1 MNRMKYSKP
10 LAGIRVVEMTTYL
23 AAPSCGRMLAY
34 LGADVIKVE
43 APGGDP
49 WRKLGS
55 IYQIPHD
62 DEVNPLFV
70 LGNSGKRFVT
80 LDLKTE
86 EGREIM
92 ERLLS
97 SADVFITNMMN
108 KTLKK
113 LHITYEELH
122 EKYPKLVYGRVIGYG
137 EKGAEAERPGFDAS
151 AYLARGGLM
160 VDYVEQGTPPNNFM
174 YGAGDL
180 LCGMALMDGLL
191 AALLEVQM
199 GGAGRKIVSS
209 LLHTAIWSANM
220 DLVLRQYGNAALVE
234 RAYLLKDG
242 KYALIQA
249 TTGKQRRD
257 LCCILGLSEAE
268 IKDPKIAYGLLQN
281 IYKEKTLEQ
290 WQEIFAGSSVFIEPL
305 SHVKDVPK
313 DPNSLLNGFLM
324 PYKSEQTRQVNIAMP
339 PIQYDGETG
348 DLSGEIRRGGST
360 HAVLQELGYTK
371 EQIALLFSIGA
382 AEETV

>member
-1 MNRMKYSKP
+1 MNRMEHSKP

-55 IYQIPHD
+55 IYQIPND

-86 EGREIM
+86 EGREVM
-92 ERLLS
+92 DRLLS

-122 EKYPKLVYGRVIGYG
+122 EKYPRLVYGRVIGYG

-160 VDYVEQGTPPNNFM
+160 VDYVERGTPPNNFM

-191 AALLEVQM
+191 AALLAAQM
-199 GGAGRKIVSS
+199 GGAGRKVVSS

-249 TTGKQRRD
+249 TTEKQRRD
-257 LCCILGLSEAE
+257 LCCILGLNEVE
-268 IKDPKIAYGLLQN
+268 IKDPKTAYGLLQN

-290 WQEIFAGSSVFIEPL
+290 WQEVFAGSSVFIEPL
-305 SHVKDVPK
+305 AHVKDVPK
-313 DPNSLLNGFLM
+313 DPSSLLNGFLM
-324 PYKSEQTRQVNIAMP
+324 PYKNEQTRQINIAMP
-339 PIQYDGETG
+339 PIQYDGEMG

-371 EQIALLFSIGA
+371 EQIALLCSIGA
-382 AEETV
+382 AEAAV

>member
-1 MNRMKYSKP
+1 MGMDKSKP

-23 AAPSCGRMLAY
+23 AAPSCGRTLAH

-49 WRKLGS
+49 WRRLGG
-55 IYQIPHD
+55 IYQIPHN
-62 DEVNPLFV
+62 DEVNPLFM
-70 LGNSGKRFVT
+70 LGNSGKRFIT

-92 ERLLS
+92 DRLLS
-97 SADVFITNMMN
+97 SADIFITNMMN

-160 VDYVEQGTPPNNFM
+160 IDYVEKGTPPNNFM

-191 AALLEVQM
+191 AALLEAQM
-199 GGAGRKIVSS
+199 GGEGRKVVAS

-220 DLVLRQYGNAALVE
+220 DLVLRQYGGAALVE
-234 RAYLLKDG
+234 RAYQLKDG
-242 KYALIQA
+242 SYALIQA
-249 TTGKQRRD
+249 TTEKQRQD
-257 LCCILGLSEAE
+257 LCRILGLSEAE
-268 IKDPKIAYGLLQN
+268 IKDPKTAYSLLQK
-281 IYKEKTLEQ
+281 IYQEKTLAQ
-290 WQEIFAGSSVFIEPL
+290 WQEIFAQSSVFIEPL
-305 SHVKDVPK
+305 AHVRDVPK
-313 DPNSLLNGFLM
+313 DPNSLLNGFLL
-324 PYKSEQTRQVNIAMP
+324 PYAEETAREVNIAMP
-339 PIQYDGETG
+339 PVQVDGETG
-348 DLSGEIRRGGST
+348 TLLGEIRRSGST
-360 HAVLQELGYTK
+360 CEIMRELGYT
-371 EQIALLFSIGA
+371 EEEIAALCAAGA
-382 AEETV
+382 AEAAV